1 MSSNDNQVKAASE
14 MVISEMAKVIVGKTE
29 EIKMILACLLAG
41 GHVLLEGVPGVAKTT
56 IAKAL
61 AGSLNLEFSRIQFTP
76 DLLPSDIIGTNV
88 FDQKDVSF
96 KLHKGPVFANV
107 VLADEINRASPKTQ
121 SALLEAMQERQV
133 TIEGNTLKLPSP
145 FIVLATQNPI
155 EFEGTFPLP
164 EAQVDRFLMK
174 IELGYPTREEA
185 IAILKNLKVIAD
197 WGIKPVLDE
206 ESIQGYMGMAWS
218 VNVDDTVRNY
228 IMDLV
233 DATRNRKTVKLG
245 ASPRAGAS
253 LQTAAAAIAL
263 IEGRNYVVPD
273 DVKRVARHV
282 LPHRVLISQEAILDG
297 VTETAVV
304 EEIIS
309 TVRVP

>member
-14 MVISEMAKVIVGKTE
+14 KVISEMAKVIVGKTE

-61 AGSLNLEFSRIQFTP
+61 AGSLDLEFSRIQFTP
-76 DLLPSDIIGTNV
+76 DLLPSDIVGTNV
-88 FDQKDVSF
+88 FDQKDASF

-185 IAILKNLKVIAD
+185 IAILRNLKVIAD
-197 WGIKPVLDE
+197 WNIKPVLDGE
-206 ESIQGYMGMAWS
+206 TIQGYMGMVWS

-228 IMDLV
+228 VVDLV

-245 ASPRAGAS
+245 ASPRAGSS
-253 LQTAAAAIAL
+253 LQTAAAAVAL

-282 LPHRVLISQEAILDG
+282 LPHRVLVSQEAILDG
-297 VTETAVV
+297 VTEASVV
-304 EEIIS
+304 DEIIS

>member
-1 MSSNDNQVKAASE
+1 LSSNDNQVKAASE
-14 MVISEMAKVIVGKTE
+14 KVISEMAKVIVGKTE

-61 AGSLNLEFSRIQFTP
+61 AGSLDLEFSRIQFTP
-76 DLLPSDIIGTNV
+76 DLLPSDIVGTNV
-88 FDQKDVSF
+88 FDQKDASF

-185 IAILKNLKVIAD
+185 IAILRNLKVIAD
-197 WGIKPVLDE
+197 WNIKPVLDGE
-206 ESIQGYMGMAWS
+206 TIQGYMGMVWS

-228 IMDLV
+228 VVDLV

-245 ASPRAGAS
+245 ASPRAGSS
-253 LQTAAAAIAL
+253 LQTAAAAVAL
-263 IEGRNYVVPD
+263 IEGRNYVIPD

-282 LPHRVLISQEAILDG
+282 LPHRVLVSQEAILDG
-297 VTETAVV
+297 VTEASVV
-304 EEIIS
+304 DEIIS

>member
-1 MSSNDNQVKAASE
+1 LSSNDNQVKAASE

-76 DLLPSDIIGTNV
+76 DLLPSDIVGTNV

>member
-1 MSSNDNQVKAASE
+1 MSSSDNQVREASE
-14 MVISEMAKVIVGKTE
+14 MVISEMAKVVVGKTE

-76 DLLPSDIIGTNV
+76 DLLPSDIVGTNV

-96 KLHKGPVFANV
+96 KLHKGPIFANV

-121 SALLEAMQERQV
+121 SALLEAMQEKQV

-145 FIVLATQNPI
+145 FIVIATQNPI

-174 IELGYPTREEA
+174 VELGYPTREEA
-185 IAILKNLKVIAD
+185 IEILKNLKAIAD
-197 WGIKPVLDE
+197 WNIRPVLDAG
-206 ESIQGYMGMAWS
+206 SIQGYMGAVWS

-228 IMDLV
+228 IVDLV

-245 ASPRAGAS
+245 ASPRAGSS
-253 LQTAAAAIAL
+253 LQTAAAAVAL
-263 IEGRNYVVPD
+263 IEGRKYVIPD

-297 VTETAVV
+297 ATEMAVV
-304 EEIIS
+304 DEIID
-309 TVRVP
+309 TVKVP

>member
-1 MSSNDNQVKAASE
+1 LSSGDDQVRAASE
-14 MVISEMAKVIVGKTE
+14 KVISEMAKVIVGKTE

-61 AGSLNLEFSRIQFTP
+61 AGSLNLEYSRIQFTP
-76 DLLPSDIIGTNV
+76 DLLPSDIVGTNV

-145 FIVLATQNPI
+145 FIVIATQNPI

-185 IAILKNLKVIAD
+185 ITILKNLKAIAD
-197 WGIKPVLDE
+197 WNVRPVLDE
-206 ESIQGYMGMAWS
+206 ASIQGFMELVWS
-218 VNVDDTVRNY
+218 VNVDDTVRSY

-233 DATRNRKTVKLG
+233 DATRNLATVKLG
-245 ASPRAGAS
+245 ASPRAGSS
-253 LQTAAAAIAL
+253 LQTAAAAVAL
-263 IEGRNYVVPD
+263 IEGRKYVIPD
-273 DVKRVARHV
+273 DVKRVAHHV

-304 EEIIS
+304 DEIIN

>member
-76 DLLPSDIIGTNV
+76 DLLPSDIVGTNV

>member
-1 MSSNDNQVKAASE
+1 

-76 DLLPSDIIGTNV
+76 DLLPSDIVGTNV

>member
-1 MSSNDNQVKAASE
+1 MSSGDDQVRAASE
-14 MVISEMAKVIVGKTE
+14 KVISEMAKVIVGKTE

-61 AGSLNLEFSRIQFTP
+61 AGSLNLEYSRIQFTP
-76 DLLPSDIIGTNV
+76 DLLPSDIVGTNV

-145 FIVLATQNPI
+145 FIVIATQNPI

-185 IAILKNLKVIAD
+185 ITILKNLKAIAD
-197 WGIKPVLDE
+197 WNVRPVLDE
-206 ESIQGYMGMAWS
+206 ASIQGFMELVWS
-218 VNVDDTVRNY
+218 VNVDDTVRSY

-233 DATRNRKTVKLG
+233 DATRNLATVKLG
-245 ASPRAGAS
+245 ASPRAGSS
-253 LQTAAAAIAL
+253 LQTAAAAVAL
-263 IEGRNYVVPD
+263 IEGRKYVIPD
-273 DVKRVARHV
+273 DVKRVAHHV

-304 EEIIS
+304 DEIIN

>member
-1 MSSNDNQVKAASE
+1 VKAASE
-14 MVISEMAKVIVGKTE
+14 KVISEMAKVIVGKTE

-76 DLLPSDIIGTNV
+76 DLLPSDIVGTNV

-185 IAILKNLKVIAD
+185 ITILKNLKVIAD
-197 WGIKPVLDE
+197 WNIKPVLDE
-206 ESIQGYMGMAWS
+206 VTIQGYMGMVWS

-228 IMDLV
+228 IMDIV

-253 LQTAAAAIAL
+253 LQTAAAAVAL
-263 IEGRNYVVPD
+263 IEGRNYVIPD

-282 LPHRVLISQEAILDG
+282 LPHRVLVSQEAILDG

-304 EEIIS
+304 DEIIG

>member
-1 MSSNDNQVKAASE
+1 MSSDDSQVKAASE
-14 MVISEMAKVIVGKTE
+14 KVISEMAKVIVGKTE

-76 DLLPSDIIGTNV
+76 DLLPSDIVGTNV

-185 IAILKNLKVIAD
+185 ITILKNLKVIAD
-197 WGIKPVLDE
+197 WNIKPVLDE
-206 ESIQGYMGMAWS
+206 VTIQGYMGMVWS

-228 IMDLV
+228 IMDIV

-253 LQTAAAAIAL
+253 LQTAAAAVAL
-263 IEGRNYVVPD
+263 IEGRNYVIPD

-282 LPHRVLISQEAILDG
+282 LPHRVLVSQEAILDG

-304 EEIIS
+304 DEIIG

>member
-14 MVISEMAKVIVGKTE
+14 KVISEMAKVIVGKTE

-61 AGSLNLEFSRIQFTP
+61 AGSLDLEFSRIQFTP
-76 DLLPSDIIGTNV
+76 DLLPSDIVGTNV
-88 FDQKDVSF
+88 FDQKDASF

-185 IAILKNLKVIAD
+185 IAILRNLKVIAD
-197 WGIKPVLDE
+197 WNIKPVLDGE
-206 ESIQGYMGMAWS
+206 TIQGYMGMVWS

-228 IMDLV
+228 VVDLV

-245 ASPRAGAS
+245 ASPRAGSS
-253 LQTAAAAIAL
+253 LQTAAAAVAL
-263 IEGRNYVVPD
+263 IEGRNYVIPD

-282 LPHRVLISQEAILDG
+282 LPHRVLVSQEAILDG
-297 VTETAVV
+297 VTEASVV
-304 EEIIS
+304 DEIIS

>member
-1 MSSNDNQVKAASE
+1 LSSNDNQVKAASE
-14 MVISEMAKVIVGKTE
+14 KVISEMAKVIVGKTE

-61 AGSLNLEFSRIQFTP
+61 AGSLDLEFSRIQFTP
-76 DLLPSDIIGTNV
+76 DLLPSDIVGTNV
-88 FDQKDVSF
+88 FDQKDASF

-185 IAILKNLKVIAD
+185 IAILRNLKVIAD
-197 WGIKPVLDE
+197 WNIKPVLDGE
-206 ESIQGYMGMAWS
+206 TIQGYMGMVWS

-228 IMDLV
+228 VVDLV

-245 ASPRAGAS
+245 ASPRAGSS
-253 LQTAAAAIAL
+253 LQTAAAAVAL

-282 LPHRVLISQEAILDG
+282 LPHRVLVSQEAILDG
-297 VTETAVV
+297 VTEASVV
-304 EEIIS
+304 DEIIS